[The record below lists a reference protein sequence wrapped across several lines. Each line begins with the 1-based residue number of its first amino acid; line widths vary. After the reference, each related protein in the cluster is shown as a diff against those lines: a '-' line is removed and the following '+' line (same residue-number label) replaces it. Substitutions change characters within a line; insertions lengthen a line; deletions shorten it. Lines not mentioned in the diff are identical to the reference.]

1 MNTYSSDVR
10 KKLLVF
16 FLVFLVAALSF
27 GWLYKVGVNRPPL
40 KYAHIPDITKEY
52 IRNLGLHNGDQG
64 VSIVDRGPFNWDNED
79 DAGER
84 EWLKEIDRNFVVYYH
99 RDHEALWQA
108 RAQDILKEANR
119 NIDPLIELLG
129 HYHFPESM
137 NGRRLAIYLPE
148 NEATYKRIL
157 SELLEEECGP
167 GVDSALGITVT
178 QIGPLG
184 CLTKGIVINPI
195 VFDDAPNGING
206 YIKTLAHEMCH
217 YEFFSSIDY
226 SRNVS
231 HYMWVSE
238 GIAEYFCD
246 ASDHHDV
253 TDPERINVIANDC
266 RLTGEFPRTDNTAY
280 WAGESFFRHVE
291 RTQRRDG
298 VKKFLQQSY
307 IHSTDS
313 VFIVTRRKPSVVH
326 QEWVKALKNRAA
338 ARAAAPAEVPAD
350 AVPAPAPDAVPQN
363 LPNQ

>member
-1 MNTYSSDVR
+1 MNTYSPDVR
-10 KKLLVF
+10 KKLLGF
-16 FLVFLVAALSF
+16 LLVFIVAAVFF

-40 KYAHIPDITKEY
+40 KYAHIPDVTKDY
-52 IRNLGLHNGDQG
+52 IRNLGRHNGDQG
-64 VSIVDRGPFNWDNED
+64 LSIVDRGPFDWDND
-79 DAGER
+79 DDFGQR
-84 EWLKEIDRNFVVYYH
+84 EWMRELDRNFVVYYH
-99 RDHEALWQA
+99 RDSEALWQA
-108 RAQDILKEANR
+108 RAQDVLQEANR

-129 HYHFPESM
+129 HYHYPDAM
-137 NGRRLAIYLPE
+137 NGRKLAIYLPE
-148 NEATYKRIL
+148 SVDAYKKTIAQ
-157 SELLEEECGP
+157 LLGGECGR
-167 GVDSALGITVT
+167 GAESSLGITIT
-178 QIGPLG
+178 EIGPLG
-184 CLTKGIVINPI
+184 CLCKGIVLNP
-195 VFDDAPNGING
+195 VCFDDLPNGING

-246 ASDHHDV
+246 RQDHHDV

-307 IHSTDS
+307 VHSTDS
-313 VFIVTRRKPSVVH
+313 VFIVTKRKPSVVH
-326 QEWVKALKNRAA
+326 QEWVKALMSH
-338 ARAAAPAEVPAD
+338 AAAPAAAPEEVPAD
-350 AVPAPAPDAVPQN
+350 AVPAPDAVN
-363 LPNQ
+363 